1 MGPVRL
7 GTSSWTFPGWGGRA
21 GTIGAGLVYDRPA
34 TSSVLAEDA
43 GLSAYARCP
52 LFDTVGL
59 DRAFYSTLSVQ
70 QYQQLREAVGPTRGA
85 GERSFRFLVKAHQS
99 LTRPMADERGRTF
112 GATSGP
118 TSVATTPN
126 VRFLDPHFAREAI
139 IEPSSSGL
147 GEACGP
153 IVLQFPPL
161 DLSARGPVGGVAG
174 LLSKLDA
181 LLSAVPRPGGGGGA
195 SAGGACLAVEFR
207 NRVLVTG
214 AHGARLGAMLRAQG
228 VAYGFA
234 HHPTMPSVAEQR
246 AAIGEDAPGL
256 PLVCRWLLR
265 HDQQYEVA
273 KGRYEPFDRIV
284 DPDGPALLGIAALG
298 VEALRQGR
306 EAYVIINNKA
316 EGSAPLSV
324 ARLAQ
329 AMTSVTR

>member
-1 MGPVRL
+1 
-7 GTSSWTFPGWGGRA
+7 
-21 GTIGAGLVYDRPA
+21 VYDRPA

-70 QYQQLREAVGPTRGA
+70 QYQQLREAVVPTRGA

-118 TSVATTPN
+118 TSGATTPN

-139 IEPSSSGL
+139 IEPASTGL
-147 GEACGP
+147 SEACGP

-181 LLSAVPRPGGGGGA
+181 LLSAVPRPGGT
-195 SAGGACLAVEFR
+195 CLAVEFR
-207 NRVLVTG
+207 NRVLLSPP
-214 AHGARLGAMLRAQG
+214 HGARLGAMLRAQG

-246 AAIGEDAPGL
+246 AAIGDDAPGL

-265 HDQQYEVA
+265 HDQQYEEA

-329 AMTSVTR
+329 AMTTITP